1 MTFNNSLI
9 NFSRAGDIFHY
20 RWAAKRCL
28 KLLDFNTNLHKIT
41 IEGSLEPDKPG
52 ECVVDVAEYSMSGK
66 GAIVEYFQLKHST
79 TQLDCPFTLS
89 GLKDTIVG
97 FSERFR
103 AFSSKKSGLEHYVFT
118 VITNRPIANSFKTN
132 IKKIANNQKADIR
145 FTETIEKYTG
155 LKGKLLTQF
164 CSVIRLCDGEGNYD
178 AQKYDIH
185 RDLSQI
191 TVSKEFDKTAKLL
204 VSKITEKIEVDPAGW
219 THKLIS

>member
-1 MTFNNSLI
+1 
-9 NFSRAGDIFHY
+9 
-20 RWAAKRCL
+20 
-28 KLLDFNTNLHKIT
+28 
-41 IEGSLEPDKPG
+41 
-52 ECVVDVAEYSMSGK
+52 
-66 GAIVEYFQLKHST
+66 
-79 TQLDCPFTLS
+79 
-89 GLKDTIVG
+89 
-97 FSERFR
+97 SERFR

-204 VSKITEKIEVDPAGW
+204 VSKITEKIEPG
-219 THKLIS
+219 KS

>member
-52 ECVVDVAEYSMSGK
+52 ECVIDVAEYSVSEK
-66 GAIVEYFQLKHST
+66 ESIVEYFQLKHST

-103 AFSSKKSGLEHYVFT
+103 EFSSKK
-118 VITNRPIANSFKTN
+118 
-132 IKKIANNQKADIR
+132 IR
-145 FTETIEKYTG
+145 FRT
-155 LKGKLLTQF
+155 LFFHCHHQ
-164 CSVIRLCDGEGNYD
+164 SPN
-178 AQKYDIH
+178 H
-185 RDLSQI
+185 
-191 TVSKEFDKTAKLL
+191 
-204 VSKITEKIEVDPAGW
+204 
-219 THKLIS
+219 